1 MITIQ
6 RKSNVYGVKHFVV
19 DEKSDLD
26 LLRKDLLFMGSTAYV
41 IATGEKYIVNGNKQW
56 ALIPNAGNSS
66 GGDSNP
72 DDDQDITH
80 VIYDGGEIVS

>member
-6 RKSNVYGVKHFVV
+6 RKGNAYGVKHFVV

-56 ALIPNAGNSS
+56 TLIPKTESSS
-66 GGDSNP
+66 GGDNNP

-80 VIYDGGEIVS
+80 VTYDGGEIVS

>member
-6 RKSNVYGVKHFVV
+6 GKSKIYGVKHFVV

-41 IATGEKYIVNGNKQW
+41 IAIGEKYIVNSDKQW
-56 ALIPNAGNSS
+56 ILMPKSENSS
-66 GGDSNP
+66 GGGNNP

>member
-6 RKSNVYGVKHFVV
+6 RKGNAYGVKHFVV
-19 DEKSDLD
+19 DDKSDLE

-41 IATGEKYIVNGNKQW
+41 IASGEKYIVNGYKQW
-56 ALIPNAGNSS
+56 ILMPKTGNSS
-66 GGDSNP
+66 GGDDNP

-80 VIYDGGEIVS
+80 VIYDGGEVVG

>member
-6 RKSNVYGVKHFVV
+6 GKSKIYGVKHFVV

-41 IATGEKYIVNGNKQW
+41 IATGEKYIVNSDKQW
-56 ALIPNAGNSS
+56 ILMPKSENSS
-66 GGDSNP
+66 GGGSNP

-80 VIYDGGEIVS
+80 VIYDGGEVVS

>member
-6 RKSNVYGVKHFVV
+6 GKSKIYGVKHFIV

-41 IATGEKYIVNGNKQW
+41 IATGKKYIVNSNKQW
-56 ALIPNAGNSS
+56 ILMPKSENSS
-66 GGDSNP
+66 EGDSNP

-80 VIYDGGEIVS
+80 VTYDGGEIVS

>member
-6 RKSNVYGVKHFVV
+6 RKGNVYGVKHFIV

-41 IATGEKYIVNGNKQW
+41 IATGEKYIVNSNKQW
-56 ALIPNAGNSS
+56 ILTPKSENSS

-80 VIYDGGEIVS
+80 VTYDGGEILS

>member
-6 RKSNVYGVKHFVV
+6 RKGNVYGVKHFVV

-41 IATGEKYIVNGNKQW
+41 IATGEKYIVNGYKQ
-56 ALIPNAGNSS
+56 
-66 GGDSNP
+66 
-72 DDDQDITH
+72 
-80 VIYDGGEIVS
+80 

>member
-6 RKSNVYGVKHFVV
+6 RKGNAYGVKHFVV

-56 ALIPNAGNSS
+56 ALIPKQKTLLEGIMT
-66 GGDSNP
+66 P
-72 DDDQDITH
+72 MMTKTLLTLYMM
-80 VIYDGGEIVS
+80 VEKL

>member
-6 RKSNVYGVKHFVV
+6 RKGNAYGVKHFVV

-41 IATGEKYIVNGNKQW
+41 IATGEKYIVNGYKQ
-56 ALIPNAGNSS
+56 
-66 GGDSNP
+66 
-72 DDDQDITH
+72 
-80 VIYDGGEIVS
+80 